1 MTPRSSF
8 QAHLLPLAAALA
20 LALAG
25 CAVGPDYVRPDTVD
39 ATRFKQ
45 APPGWQTAR
54 PADDLPRGEWWKTLG
69 DAELDGLVE
78 QLLAANQDLLAA
90 EAAWRQASALGRQAR
105 AQLWPVVGA
114 AASSTRSRSG
124 GSTATSNAVSAT
136 LDWELDLW
144 GGIRRNVEAGEASA
158 QASLADLAS
167 TRLSLEAELAVNYF
181 ALRIADAQAAIY
193 AETIAA
199 YERSLQLTRNRYAAG
214 VITRSDVVAT
224 ETQLLTTQAAAID
237 IGVTRAQLEHAIALL
252 VGRAP
257 ADFGLPARAEAPAA
271 PTQPPTLSAHLL
283 ERRPDVAAAERRV
296 AQANAQ
302 IGVAQAAYF
311 PSLSI
316 GASGGW
322 RGLGASD
329 LFTAPNRV
337 WSLGAALAG
346 TIFDGG
352 QRSAAKDAAVAAYDQ
367 QVAGY
372 RQTVLIALGQVED
385 NLVALRLLA
394 DEAEVQGRAVKA
406 AQETLALVNN
416 QYKAGTASYLE
427 VIVAQTAELNSRR
440 TALEIT
446 GRRHAATVGLIKALG
461 GGWDAKELASSR

>member
-1 MTPRSSF
+1 MTSRPQR
-8 QAHLLPLAAALA
+8 HPLCALIAA

-25 CAVGPDYVRPDTVD
+25 CAVGPDYVRPDAVD
-39 ATRFKQ
+39 ATRFKE
-45 APPGWQTAR
+45 APPGWQTAK
-54 PADDLPRGEWWKTLG
+54 PADDLPRGEWWKSLG
-69 DAELDGLVE
+69 DAELDGLVV
-78 QLLAANQDLLAA
+78 QLRNANQDLRAA

-105 AQLWPVVGA
+105 AQLWPTVGA
-114 AASSTRSRSG
+114 GASSTRARSNG
-124 GSTATSNAVSAT
+124 IAQTSNAVNAT

-144 GGIRRNVEAGEASA
+144 GGIRRGAEAGEAGA
-158 QASLADLAS
+158 QASQATLAS
-167 TRLSLEAELAVNYF
+167 TQLSLEAELAINYF
-181 ALRIADAQAAIY
+181 ALRIADAQGAIY

-214 VITRSDVVAT
+214 VITRADVGAT
-224 ETQLLTTQAAAID
+224 ETQLLQTQASAID

-257 ADFGLPARAEAPAA
+257 ADFSLYARAEPLAA
-271 PTQPPTLSAHLL
+271 PGAPPLLSSHLL
-283 ERRPDVAAAERRV
+283 ERRPDIAAAERRV
-296 AQANAQ
+296 AQANAN
-302 IGVAQAAYF
+302 IGVAQAAFY

-322 RGLGASD
+322 RGIGASD
-329 LFTAPNRV
+329 LFTSPNQV
-337 WSLGAALAG
+337 WSLGAALVG

-367 QVAGY
+367 QVAAY
-372 RQTVLIALGQVED
+372 RQSVLTALGEVED

-394 DEAEVQGRAVKA
+394 DEAEIQNRAVRA
-406 AQETLALVNN
+406 AQDTLALITN

-427 VIVAQTAELNSRR
+427 VIAAQTVELNSRR

-446 GRRHAATVGLIKALG
+446 GRRYAATVNLIRALG
-461 GGWDAKELASSR
+461 GGWDASALSASRQN

>member
-1 MTPRSSF
+1 M
-8 QAHLLPLAAALA
+8 AVVAALA
-20 LALAG
+20 MAG
-25 CAVGPDYVRPDTVD
+25 CALGPDYKRPDTVD
-39 ATRFKQ
+39 ATRFKE

-54 PADDLPRGEWWKTLG
+54 PADELPRGQWWKSLG
-69 DAELDGLVE
+69 DAELDRLID
-78 QLLAANQDLLAA
+78 QLHAANQDLRAA

-114 AASSTRSRSG
+114 GASSTRARSN
-124 GSTATSNAVSAT
+124 GSTATTHAVTGT

-144 GGIRRNVEAGEASA
+144 GGIRRGAEAGEAGA
-158 QASLADLAS
+158 QASQATLAS
-167 TRLSLEAELAVNYF
+167 TQLSLEAELATNYF
-181 ALRIADAQAAIY
+181 ALRIADAQRAIY

-214 VITRSDVVAT
+214 VITRADVSAT
-224 ETQLLTTQAAAID
+224 ETQLLSTQAAAID

-257 ADFGLPARAEAPAA
+257 ADFNLPARTEALSA
-271 PTQPPTLSAHLL
+271 PGAPPTLAASLL
-283 ERRPDVAAAERRV
+283 ERRPDIAAAERRV

-302 IGVAQAAYF
+302 IGVAQAAFF
-311 PSLSI
+311 PTLSI

-337 WSLGAALAG
+337 WSLGAALAA
-346 TIFDGG
+346 TLFDGG

-367 QVAGY
+367 QVAAY
-372 RQTVLIALGQVED
+372 RQTVLTALGEVED

-394 DEAEVQGRAVKA
+394 DEAEVQGRAVAA
-406 AQETLALVNN
+406 AQDTLALVTN

-427 VIVAQTAELNSRR
+427 VISAQTAELNTRR
-440 TALEIT
+440 SALDIT
-446 GRRHAATVGLIKALG
+446 GRRYAATVALIRALG
-461 GGWDAKELASSR
+461 GGWEASTLAAAGR

>member
-1 MTPRSSF
+1 MSPRHPLC
-8 QAHLLPLAAALA
+8 ALLAA

-39 ATRFKQ
+39 ATRFKE
-45 APPGWQTAR
+45 APPGWQSAN
-54 PADDLPRGEWWKTLG
+54 PADDVPRGEWWKTLG
-69 DAELDGLVE
+69 DRQLDGLVE
-78 QLLAANQDLLAA
+78 QLRAANQDLRAA
-90 EAAWRQASALGRQAR
+90 EAAWRQASAVGRQAR

-114 AASSTRSRSG
+114 SGSSARSRSNG
-124 GSTATSNAVSAT
+124 ITATSNAVTAT

-144 GGIRRNVEAGEASA
+144 GGIRRSVEAGEAGA
-158 QASLADLAS
+158 QASQATLAA
-167 TRLSLEAELAVNYF
+167 TQLSLEAELAINYY
-181 ALRIADAQAAIY
+181 ALRIVDAQSAIY

-214 VITRSDVVAT
+214 VITRADVSAT
-224 ETQLLTTQAAAID
+224 ETQLLSTQAAAVD

-257 ADFGLPARAEAPAA
+257 ADFDLPARDETLVAPGM
-271 PTQPPTLSAHLL
+271 PPVLTSHLL

-302 IGVAQAAYF
+302 IGVAQAAYY

-322 RGLGASD
+322 RGIGTAD
-329 LFTAPNRV
+329 LFTAPTRV

-352 QRSAAKDAAVAAYDQ
+352 QRTAAKDAAVAAYDQ
-367 QVAGY
+367 QVAAY
-372 RQTVLIALGQVED
+372 RQTVLAALGDVED

-394 DEAEVQGRAVKA
+394 DEAEIQARAVRA
-406 AQETLALVNN
+406 AQDTLGLVTN
-416 QYKAGTASYLE
+416 QYKAGTAGYLE
-427 VIVAQTAELNSRR
+427 VIAAQTAELNTRR

-446 GRRHAATVGLIKALG
+446 GRRYAATINLIRALG
-461 GGWDAKELASSR
+461 GGWDSRELAAR